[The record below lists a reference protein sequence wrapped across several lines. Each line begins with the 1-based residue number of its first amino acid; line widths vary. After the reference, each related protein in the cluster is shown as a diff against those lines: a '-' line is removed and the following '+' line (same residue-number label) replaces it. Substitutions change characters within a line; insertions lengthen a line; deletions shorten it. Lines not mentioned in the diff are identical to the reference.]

1 MKPTSIFGSSLI
13 TGDFWVWK
21 TFWIGVDVYQQKTDY
36 PDICLIANLP
46 WAIVDHF
53 YSSVDDF
60 VRIVDHLYRFVIETN
75 RNEELTDYSCQW
87 KDIIFVMDE
96 AHRYLWARNFKEN
109 KDIWDK
115 FGILLTQC
123 RKRNIKMWF
132 CTQRCRL
139 IDINLRRLADYIY
152 LYDADKVFGIKR
164 SWLNVFQAGWGVADL
179 LGDDWTTWETIDDL
193 LESRVYK
200 GLCSHKTDILDSLM
214 KIKYPK
220 WNLWDEQRISQYV
233 CWLSNN
239 NYLLDYEDFRES
251 LKTNRHLE
259 YAVSLYNESWIPL
272 LWFWS
277 KLVDDYGKTL
287 SLYSTSL

>member
-1 MKPTSIFGSSLI
+1 MKPSSIFGSSLI
-13 TGDFWVWK
+13 TWDFGVWK
-21 TFWIGVDVYQQKTDY
+21 TFWIGVDVYQQKTEY

-60 VRIVDHLYRFVIETN
+60 IRIVDHLYRFLIETN
-75 RNEELTDYSCQW
+75 RNDELNDYSSQW

-96 AHRYLWARNFKEN
+96 AHRYLGARNFKEN

-115 FGILLTQC
+115 FGIILTQC

-152 LYDADKVFGIKR
+152 LYDADRVFGIKR
-164 SWLNVFQAGWGVADL
+164 SWLNVFQAWGGVADL
-179 LGDDWTTWETIDDL
+179 LGDDWTTRETIDDL

-214 KIKYPK
+214 KIKYPN
-220 WNLWDEQRISQYV
+220 WSLWDEQRISSYV

-239 NYLLDYEDFRES
+239 NYLLDYEEFRAS

-259 YAVSLYNESWIPL
+259 YAVSLFNKDWIPL

-277 KLVDDYGKTL
+277 KLVDNYGKTL
-287 SLYSTSL
+287 TLYSTSL